1 MTITRPRSLYDVL
14 NVSPE
19 AEPVVI
25 EAAYKAL
32 IKKYHPDQAAETGAL
47 SPDAAD
53 LNKAFAVLK
62 DPGRRAEYDH
72 RLWVRDQAMRA
83 AAAPPA
89 PRSRFVGAAGWIA
102 AILLGGVIAAMAI
115 GREVGTP
122 PPLRHAAAADDGAAA
137 ADADPGGAGR
147 TPAFL
152 SREQAEADVK
162 AMAEVGADRY
172 RRELP
177 PPPQLRIVEEAAP
190 VPYVAPEPR
199 YVAPPAPARRRAPPP
214 PPRRRPAPETPAED
228 AEFLERQG
236 YIY

>member
-1 MTITRPRSLYDVL
+1 MTIPRPRSLYDVL

-32 IKKYHPDQAAETGAL
+32 IKKYHPDQAAEAGAL

-72 RLWVRDQAMRA
+72 RLWVRDQAIRA
-83 AAAPPA
+83 AAARPDP
-89 PRSRFVGAAGWIA
+89 PRSRFVGAAGWFA
-102 AILLGGVIAAMAI
+102 AIMLGGVIAAMAI
-115 GREVGTP
+115 GREAGTP
-122 PPLRHAAAADDGAAA
+122 PPLRSAAAGSESRAGPGAAA
-137 ADADPGGAGR
+137 ARDAGPDFLSQEQADADVAAMAEIGAGR
-147 TPAFL
+147 EPP
-152 SREQAEADVK
+152 
-162 AMAEVGADRY
+162 
-172 RRELP
+172 P
-177 PPPQLRIVEEAAP
+177 PPPQLRIVEETAPAAP
-190 VPYVAPEPR
+190 AAPR
-199 YVAPPAPARRRAPPP
+199 YVQPQRYAAPAPP
-214 PPRRRPAPETPAED
+214 PPRRRPPPARPRTPEPSAED

>member
-1 MTITRPRSLYDVL
+1 MTIPRPRSLYDVL

-72 RLWVRDQAMRA
+72 RLWVRDQAIRA
-83 AAAPPA
+83 AASPYE
-89 PRSRFVGAAGWIA
+89 PRRVRVVGAAGWIA

-115 GREVGTP
+115 GRDVGTP
-122 PPLRHAAAADDGAAA
+122 PPLRQAASTGGGGDAAEGASDGAG
-137 ADADPGGAGR
+137 PL
-147 TPAFL
+147 PAFL
-152 SREQAEADVK
+152 SREQADADVE
-162 AMAEVGADRY
+162 ALAEMEAEQY
-172 RRELP
+172 RRALP
-177 PPPQLRIVEEAAP
+177 PPPRVLIAEDPAP
-190 VPYVAPEPR
+190 VPYVAP
-199 YVAPPAPARRRAPPP
+199 P
-214 PPRRRPAPETPAED
+214 PPRRRAAPPPPRQQQQRGRAQEAPARD
-228 AEFLERQG
+228 SEFLEREG